1 MSLIVADSTPRYSP
15 KAIVFCLARWNDFRK
30 SKQHYLLYDFCYWAN
45 AALLLYLW
53 VLPHSAILF
62 QIVFLAAN
70 GPLVTAAPAPEPQIS
85 IVLR

>member
-30 SKQHYLLYDFCYWAN
+30 SKQHYLLY

-85 IVLR
+85 IILR